1 MFKKVTA
8 ILLLALFTSA
18 CAKQQALFISEPA
31 GATVFVDGRQI
42 GVTPCTLDYSLS
54 AGQRL
59 DVTLEKAGY
68 EEIHYQLKTDEVDSR
83 ERKKWL
89 AAGVV
94 WSPLW
99 LGTLFTKKFKDSYE
113 IVMKEDGATLTAGSE
128 TADLSHF

>member
-1 MFKKVTA
+1 MFKKVVA

-31 GATVFVDGRQI
+31 GATVYVDGREI
-42 GVTPCTLDYSLS
+42 GVTPCTLNYSLS

-59 DVTLEKAGY
+59 DVTLEKAGF
-68 EEIHYQLKTDEVDSR
+68 EDINYQVKADEVDAR
-83 ERKKWL
+83 ERSKWL

-99 LGTLFTKKFKDSYE
+99 LGTLFTKKLKDSYE
-113 IVMKEDGATLTAGSE
+113 IVMKEEAATLTAVSE
-128 TADLSHF
+128 TVDLPRL